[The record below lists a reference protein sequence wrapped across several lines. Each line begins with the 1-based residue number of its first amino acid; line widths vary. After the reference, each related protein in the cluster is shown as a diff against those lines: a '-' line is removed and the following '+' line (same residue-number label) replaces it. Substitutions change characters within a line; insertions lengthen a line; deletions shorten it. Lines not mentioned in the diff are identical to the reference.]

1 MIMIQI
7 MNFKIVIPHITFNLI
22 NYIEFSDCLHFIL
35 MFKMCEINTEFFIR
49 KIKIVTVYL
58 HITHNENNVFIFFK
72 SLIYKL

>member
-7 MNFKIVIPHITFNLI
+7 INFKIIIPHITFNLI
-22 NYIEFSDCLHFIL
+22 NFIEFSDCLHFIL